1 MAAAQPAVGTK
12 SGLQAFRAFL
22 SVAFSDPENA
32 AENSDFPPPPHS
44 AQPE

>member
-1 MAAAQPAVGTK
+1 M
-12 SGLQAFRAFL
+12 
-22 SVAFSDPENA
+22 AFSDPENA

>member
-1 MAAAQPAVGTK
+1 
-12 SGLQAFRAFL
+12 
-22 SVAFSDPENA
+22 VAFSDPENA